1 MSLDERVL
9 SAWFATAQEFG
20 PAPSAILEWTGN
32 GDRKEAT
39 DTPGSEISV
48 SVVAGEGF
56 EPPTH
61 GL

>member
-1 MSLDERVL
+1 MLTHGTGRGDLQVTLQSDY
-9 SAWFATAQEFG
+9 G
-20 PAPSAILEWTGN
+20 AILEWTGN

-39 DTPGSEISV
+39 DTPGSEMSV
-48 SVVAGEGF
+48 PVVAGEGF

>member
-1 MSLDERVL
+1 MLTP
-9 SAWFATAQEFG
+9 SAGCRDLQVTLLG
-20 PAPSAILEWTGN
+20 DYGAILEWTGN
-32 GDRKEAT
+32 GDRKEVT
-39 DTPGSEISV
+39 DTPASEMSV